1 MKVLYLFQ
9 IINEPL
15 DVNANYNK
23 IRMLYLFWILKYIIR
38 IKCQLWQ
45 NKNVVFIFNYRMHN
59 SKYIQI
65 ITK

>member
-23 IRMLYLFWILKYIIR
+23 IRMLYLF
-38 IKCQLWQ
+38 
-45 NKNVVFIFNYRMHN
+45 
-59 SKYIQI
+59 
-65 ITK
+65 